1 MRCLTMVEPGTTGDE
16 RRYAEALVTK
26 LGTRLDAPLY
36 DLSAVDVCR
45 PVLPHLPLPFAA
57 HYFHAV
63 SAEHSR
69 INAAWPVDAYFSGN
83 GGDNVFCSL
92 RSAAPLARSEERRVG
107 KEWVGTCGS
116 GWRPFH

>member
-1 MRCLTMVEPGTTGDE
+1 MRCLTIFEPGTTGDE

-45 PVLPHLPLPFAA
+45 PVLPNIPLPFAA
-57 HYFHAV
+57 NYFIAV

-69 INAAWPVDAYFSGN
+69 MN
-83 GGDNVFCSL
+83 
-92 RSAAPLARSEERRVG
+92 RSEEH
-107 KEWVGTCGS
+107 TS
-116 GWRPFH
+116 GLQSLTRSTYAGFCLKKTKHLPAIQTI

>member
-1 MRCLTMVEPGTTGDE
+1 MVEPGTTGDE

-57 HYFHAV
+57 HSFHAV

-69 INAAWPVDAYFSGN
+69 IHAAWHVDAYFSGT
-83 GGDNVFCSL
+83 GGDHVFCSL
-92 RSAAPLARSEERRVG
+92 RRAAPLADVVRSEERRVANERG
-107 KEWVGTCGS
+107 ITSRFRWCPHPS
-116 GWRPFH
+116 